1 MVTIWTNY
9 LTERDVA
16 QHHRDLFEMSSPICD
31 DDVVIEYRPSA
42 ERLQMRDRFR
52 LTFTHEP
59 IQTDWRM
66 I

>member
-31 DDVVIEYRPSA
+31 DAVVIEYRPSA